1 MAREREIKL
10 RIEDLPALRRALAKV
25 GAVVVTLRVHERNIV
40 FDTPKLTLTKREQ
53 LLRIRTESPTG
64 RGRAIRSRNLVT
76 FKRPTVAAGSSVR
89 GERHKV
95 REETELE
102 VTDAKAL
109 ARIFEG
115 LGMRG
120 WFQYEKFRTTFRLP
134 GSRAWAKG
142 LLIELD
148 ETPIGVFL
156 ELEGPASAIDRT
168 AQALGF
174 EKREYVL
181 ANYMVLYREYCQSRG
196 EEPRDMLFA
205 ICSSRRRSAARGR

>member
-25 GAVVVTLRVHERNIV
+25 AAVVVTLRVHERNMV

-76 FKRPTVAAGSSVR
+76 FKRTTVAAGSSVR

-109 ARIFEG
+109 ARIFER

-120 WFQYEKFRTTFRLP
+120 GVEYVKFRTTCRLP
-134 GSRAWAKG
+134 GSRAWANR

-148 ETPIGVFL
+148 ETPIG
-156 ELEGPASAIDRT
+156 G
-168 AQALGF
+168 
-174 EKREYVL
+174 
-181 ANYMVLYREYCQSRG
+181 
-196 EEPRDMLFA
+196 
-205 ICSSRRRSAARGR
+205 